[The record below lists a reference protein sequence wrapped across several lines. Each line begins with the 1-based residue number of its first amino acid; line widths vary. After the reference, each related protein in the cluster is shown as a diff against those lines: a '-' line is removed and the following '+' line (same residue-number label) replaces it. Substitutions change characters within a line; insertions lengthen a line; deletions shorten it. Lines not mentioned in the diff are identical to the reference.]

1 MNIETVKIVIEITQA
16 EMKALEYVA
25 VDPVEWIT
33 NLTRN
38 RAAAAMQEIYEVEMD
53 RLMADPEVKTI
64 PASKA
69 LVVAQA
75 DLPSAA
81 ERHAAFLANPPIP
94 PEPIPEPRDGV

>member
-1 MNIETVKIVIEITQA
+1 MAEITITITDA

-33 NLTRN
+33 NFTKV

-53 RLMADPEVKTI
+53 RLMADPDVKTI
-64 PASKA
+64 PASKV

-81 ERHAAFLANPPIP
+81 ERQAAFLANPPIP